1 MGGDLLGVDLTGVV
15 ILRSGDLTEWILRE
29 WCSYGSGSYGSG
41 VLTEWIGP
49 VADGMRIDRIP
60 VGLDPKEDPA
70 TS

>member
-15 ILRSGDLTEWILRE
+15 FLR
-29 WCSYGSGSYGSG
+29 SG

-49 VADGMRIDRIP
+49 AADGMRIDRIP
-60 VGLDPKEDPA
+60 VGLDPEEDSA